1 MGRLAGQDVTAA
13 SSTLMRAGGLLPV
26 VVKEPSVSDPPRPRY
41 LLRALPA
48 YVFTALL
55 MVGAFRL
62 AQIGLERYRA
72 NGLALDATAA
82 SPDYDTDSVV
92 AIFVACYAVAIFVW
106 TVLLALVLAACFLIN
121 EHPPGL
127 LRTLGATLAS
137 AVLLALVAPCATGVL
152 IVLGGQSE
160 PFGLWLAAGVA
171 SAFALFLSGLCAF
184 VVHAAD

>member
-1 MGRLAGQDVTAA
+1 MGRLAGQDVIAA
-13 SSTLMRAGGLLPV
+13 SSALMRAGGLLPV

-55 MVGAFRL
+55 MAGAFRL
-62 AQIGLERYRA
+62 AQMGLERHRA

-92 AIFVACYAVAIFVW
+92 AIFVW

-121 EHPPGL
+121 DRPPGL

-137 AVLLALVAPCATGVL
+137 AVLLALVAPCATGIL